1 MGTASEKETL
11 YDDVQA
17 MEGIIASLL
26 QTGHCLGIPSADT
39 LIVHLRK
46 SCFLWHLPE
55 MVFGWTRPTFSQ
67 PSTAIEVSPGV
78 ISKRVVTGGHTT
90 AVSTGNDC
98 ARRGTAPVM
107 APSGKAP
114 ILVMASQEGG
124 KIL

>member
-39 LIVHLRK
+39 LVVHLRK
-46 SCFLWHLPE
+46 SCFLWHLPK
-55 MVFGWTRPTFSQ
+55 MVLGWTRPTLSQ
-67 PSTAIEVSPGV
+67 PSTATEVSPGV

-90 AVSTGNDC
+90 AEPPPGEVPGTG
-98 ARRGTAPVM
+98 GHYW
-107 APSGKAP
+107 
-114 ILVMASQEGG
+114 
-124 KIL
+124 